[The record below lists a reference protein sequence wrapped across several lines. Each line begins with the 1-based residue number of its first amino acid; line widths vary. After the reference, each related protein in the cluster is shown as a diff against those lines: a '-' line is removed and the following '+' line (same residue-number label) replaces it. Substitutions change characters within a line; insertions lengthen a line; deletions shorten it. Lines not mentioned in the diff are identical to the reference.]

1 MVAGTA
7 ADTCIQPP
15 STLHRSTRMHH
26 LTHTVR
32 RISRRMPSRHTATR
46 LASASAL
53 AAAAAVMVVDIT
65 EAMAVTTVAIAET
78 IMAAIMVVV
87 TTAAV
92 TTAAVTTAADTTAA
106 DTTVAAI
113 ITVITKIWPSGIQPG
128 SFLRPGFFIC

>member
-32 RISRRMPSRHTATR
+32 RISRRMSSRHTATR
-46 LASASAL
+46 QASASGL
-53 AAAAAVMVVDIT
+53 AAAVTVVDIT
-65 EAMAVTTVAIAET
+65 EAMAVTTVVIAET
-78 IMAAIMVVV
+78 IIAAIMVVG
-87 TTAAV
+87 
-92 TTAAVTTAADTTAA
+92 TTAAD
-106 DTTVAAI
+106 I
-113 ITVITKIWPSGIQPG
+113 ITVITKIWPSGILPG

>member
-32 RISRRMPSRHTATR
+32 RISRRMSSRHTATR
-46 LASASAL
+46 QASASGL
-53 AAAAAVMVVDIT
+53 AAAVTVVDIT
-65 EAMAVTTVAIAET
+65 EAMAVTTVVIAET
-78 IMAAIMVVV
+78 IIAAIMVVV
-87 TTAAV
+87 TTAA
-92 TTAAVTTAADTTAA
+92 
-106 DTTVAAI
+106 DTTVADI

>member
-92 TTAAVTTAADTTAA
+92 TTAAVTTAADTT
-106 DTTVAAI
+106 VAAI